1 MSKKTGLLLVNLG
14 SPDAPTPKAVRK
26 YLFQFLHDYRVIELT
41 RWLWCPILHFIILRV
56 RPKKSAAAYAKIW
69 GPEGAEAPLIRIT
82 RAQAAGVQ
90 ARLKASGDDNVH
102 VEVAMRY
109 GNPSV
114 DAGIAALEAKGCSR
128 IAVFPLYPQYA
139 AATTASIYDA
149 VGKALKKRRNA
160 PQVRYLRDYHDHP
173 DYVAAIAG
181 SIREHLAGL
190 DYTPDRILA
199 SFHGLPQEVVD
210 KGDPYQ
216 KECLHSADLIRAEL
230 DMDETQF
237 MTTFQSRFGPKAWL
251 QPYTDKTL
259 EAMPG
264 EGHKKAVVI
273 TPGFTS
279 DCLETLE
286 EIALEAGESFEE
298 HGGTHY
304 SVVPCLNDSK
314 AHIDLLTKVA
324 REDLLV
330 GWT

>member
-1 MSKKTGLLLVNLG
+1 M
-14 SPDAPTPKAVRK
+14 
-26 YLFQFLHDYRVIELT
+26 
-41 RWLWCPILHFIILRV
+41 
-56 RPKKSAAAYAKIW
+56 
-69 GPEGAEAPLIRIT
+69 
-82 RAQAAGVQ
+82 
-90 ARLKASGDDNVH
+90 
-102 VEVAMRY
+102 
-109 GNPSV
+109 
-114 DAGIAALEAKGCSR
+114 
-128 IAVFPLYPQYA
+128 
-139 AATTASIYDA
+139 
-149 VGKALKKRRNA
+149 
-160 PQVRYLRDYHDHP
+160 RDYHDHP
-173 DYVAAIAG
+173 DYVKAIAG
-181 SIREHLAGL
+181 SIRDHLAGL

-199 SFHGLPQEVVD
+199 SFHGLPQEVVE

-230 DMDETQF
+230 GMNEAQF

-304 SVVPCLNDSK
+304 SVVPCLNDSE

-324 REDLLV
+324 REDLLA
-330 GWT
+330 GWI